1 MLTAKGVLTG
11 SSVAGCCA
19 LGRPLAVLPTAFSLF
34 RVAPTSYPIDSAL
47 SRHVCLCGS
56 VNPGGGTSCLGPF
69 VCSEL
74 WCAISFKIPTSY
86 FSH

>member
-11 SSVAGCCA
+11 CSVAGSCA

-56 VNPGGGTSCLGPF
+56 VNPGGDFLSRT
-69 VCSEL
+69 VCVL
-74 WCAISFKIPTSY
+74 RVVVCD
-86 FSH
+86 